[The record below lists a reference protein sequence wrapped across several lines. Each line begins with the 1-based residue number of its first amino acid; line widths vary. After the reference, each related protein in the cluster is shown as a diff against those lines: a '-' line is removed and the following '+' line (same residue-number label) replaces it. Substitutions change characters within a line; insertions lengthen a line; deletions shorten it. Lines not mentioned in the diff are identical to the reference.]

1 MRQRQGDG
9 APQEELTQAGSVWEM
24 SRAGAQQVKNPNARG
39 SVSRGPRSW
48 GLEGP
53 ACEIRIQSSVE

>member
-1 MRQRQGDG
+1 MQQRQGDG
-9 APQEELTQAGSVWEM
+9 APQEDLTQASSVWEM
-24 SRAGAQQVKNPNARG
+24 SRAGVQQVKNPN
-39 SVSRGPRSW
+39 PRSW